1 MLRLQV
7 VAPKGQLQIGPGQ
20 RPGNTPYQPDAR
32 VLMLRLQVFGPKGQ
46 SQISPG
52 QRPGTTSTTNI
63 RALKGRNRIRFFTG
77 DQTRQEPRIVA
88 PFTGM
93 RFLRIPVRR
102 TLPWAGMS
110 FPLRGGISNSATSKR
125 ASEGIGGVYSGVE
138 GLIPTR
144 RDSEGITAAEGP
156 FPCSRVG
163 TVFVPLRGVR
173 NVNPRSD

>member
-1 MLRLQV
+1 LGRR
-7 VAPKGQLQIGPGQ
+7 PKGAVTNQPRATPWDHVHHEHPGS
-20 RPGNTPYQPDAR
+20 
-32 VLMLRLQVFGPKGQ
+32 VSGPKGQ

-102 TLPWAGMS
+102 TLPWAGTS
-110 FPLRGGISNSATSKR
+110 FPLRGGISNSATSKAR
-125 ASEGIGGVYSGVE
+125 ERGDWLCVFRSRGSHTN
-138 GLIPTR
+138 PTR
-144 RDSEGITAAEGP
+144 QRGDHRGRRPVPMLPRGNGIRAA
-156 FPCSRVG
+156 
-163 TVFVPLRGVR
+163 
-173 NVNPRSD
+173 PRRAQRQSAK